1 MLLNLLLSD
10 FVPFSSC
17 CIANISN
24 ILNFKYELCVH
35 ILNKKFW
42 IVKMEIPE
50 CNFDDLSEDILLK
63 ESIND
68 SEKSSHY
75 KPPDTMIKQQWTFL
89 SNNIICNYNQKSKD
103 PK

>member
-1 MLLNLLLSD
+1 MLLSLLLSD
-10 FVPFSSC
+10 FFPFSSY

-24 ILNFKYELCVH
+24 MLNFNYELRAH
-35 ILNKKFW
+35 ILNKKLW

-50 CNFDDLSEDILLK
+50 CNFDDLLEDILLK
-63 ESIND
+63 KSIND
-68 SEKSSHY
+68 SEKSFHS
-75 KPPDTMIKQQWTFL
+75 KPPETMITQQRTFL